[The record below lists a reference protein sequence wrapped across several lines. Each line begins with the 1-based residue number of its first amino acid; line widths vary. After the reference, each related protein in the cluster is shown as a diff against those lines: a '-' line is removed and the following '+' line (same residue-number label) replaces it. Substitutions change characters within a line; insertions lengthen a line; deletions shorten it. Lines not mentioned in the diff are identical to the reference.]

1 MSEAVQKK
9 VLIVEDNKDI
19 ANLLEITFNEGG
31 YEAEVRTEGIQAL
44 AHARKS
50 KPDLII
56 LDIMLPGLD
65 GVEILKELRQERP
78 RGDLAV
84 IMLTAKGD
92 EIDRVLGLELGAD
105 DYVVKPFSPRE
116 LLLRAKVIL
125 DRPRLNR
132 EDEASVLKHGDITV
146 DLDAYR
152 VQKGDEELVFTATEF
167 RLLVELLRHKGK
179 ARSREQ
185 LLSSVWGYSF
195 DGYARTVDTHMRRL
209 RQKLGALQDCLET
222 VRGVGYRFNPEPAL
236 GK

>member
-1 MSEAVQKK
+1 MSDSPLKK
-9 VLIVEDNKDI
+9 VLIVEDNEDI
-19 ANLLEITFNEGG
+19 AKLLEITFQDGG
-31 YEAEVRTEGIQAL
+31 FEAEIRTDGIDAL
-44 AHARKS
+44 AHAKKS

-78 RGDLAV
+78 RGDLGV

-116 LLLRAKVIL
+116 LMLRAKVIL
-125 DRPRLNR
+125 DRPRLQR
-132 EDEASVLKHGDITV
+132 GDEASILRHNEITV

-152 VQKGDEELVFTATEF
+152 VLKGDEELAFTATEF
-167 RLLVELLRHKGK
+167 RLLVELLRNKGK

-209 RQKLGALQDCLET
+209 RQKLGEDADYIET
-222 VRGVGYRFNPEPAL
+222 LRGVGYRFK
-236 GK
+236 G